1 MLVLPIPDIDG
12 GAASAGAVAIQTTP
26 TITALLNNTARID
39 LTSLALEHD
48 PSYAELIEKARHLDR
63 KF

>member
-26 TITALLNNTARID
+26 TITALLNNTVRID
-39 LTSLALEHD
+39 VTSLALVHKPIIRRVNREGTK
-48 PSYAELIEKARHLDR
+48 L
-63 KF
+63 